1 MSIERRVEKLEQQ
14 TDASAGV
21 RCTIIVPPKMS
32 RDEWQ
37 AYAREMNS
45 QPGDPFRF
53 TLNLNSTEALDE
65 HTE

>member
-14 TDASAGV
+14 TGATDGV
-21 RCTIIVPPKMS
+21 RAVVIVPPKMS

-37 AYAREMNS
+37 AHAREMNS
-45 QPGDPFRF
+45 K
-53 TLNLNSTEALDE
+53 LEVVNE

>member
-1 MSIERRVEKLEQQ
+1 MSVQSRIEKLEKQPG
-14 TDASAGV
+14 ASAGV

-37 AYAREMNS
+37 AHAREMNS
-45 QPGDPFRF
+45 K
-53 TLNLNSTEALDE
+53 LEVVNE